1 MKLQIGTITLLAA
14 LLAGCGGSTP
24 SSPPADLEVD
34 EQSLEFEMSDTPLT
48 PDTPGTDAPAGADE
62 PAGEAGDK
70 TPATDDVGE
79 PSDSGAASTEEP
91 ASPQ

>member
-70 TPATDDVGE
+70 TPATDDG
-79 PSDSGAASTEEP
+79 SAATTEEP